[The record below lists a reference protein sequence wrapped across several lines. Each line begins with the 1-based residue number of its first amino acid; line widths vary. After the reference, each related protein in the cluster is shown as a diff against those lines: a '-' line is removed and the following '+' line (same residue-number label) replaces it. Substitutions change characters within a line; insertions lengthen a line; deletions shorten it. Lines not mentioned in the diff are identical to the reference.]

1 MQTAKQNQSKRVQA
15 IVDAEVADQAE
26 KILSDLGVT
35 PTNAINMFYR
45 QIIIHGGLPF
55 GVVLSER
62 QRATHELLE
71 ATKNQPVQEIKT
83 QADLEKFI
91 ANGD

>member
-1 MQTAKQNQSKRVQA
+1 MQTTKQNQSKRVQA

-71 ATKNQPVQEIKT
+71 ATKNQRVREIKT

>member
-1 MQTAKQNQSKRVQA
+1 MQTTKQNQSKRVQA

-71 ATKNQPVQEIKT
+71 ATKNQPVRDIKT

>member
-15 IVDAEVADQAE
+15 LVDAEVADQAE